1 MATESADERRQH
13 VRAATI
19 TALAAL
25 FGVGAAFVSAF
36 LTSDLVAAG
45 DLAEASRNQTAQLVV
60 AVAIVAQLPI
70 VQQSG
75 FYESDEVGAKLILFI
90 AFMTFSMWFVTWGI
104 LLESAITF

>member
-1 MATESADERRQH
+1 MATETADERRQH
-13 VRAATI
+13 VRAVTV

-36 LTSDLVAAG
+36 LTSDLSATEAAK
-45 DLAEASRNQTAQLVV
+45 NQTAQLVV
-60 AVAIVAQLPI
+60 VAAILVQIPI

-75 FYESDEVGAKLILFI
+75 FYDSDEFGAKLVLFI

-104 LLESAITF
+104 LLQTGWTF